1 MSEPKIAVRV
11 QSPETLAWLKGAAAT
26 HRARF
31 SVWPEGAPGSDLA
44 ETNLVVLEASS
55 RDNVLRAMG
64 TVRSAT
70 PRAGLIVIATAA
82 SSPEDVRAYFRAG
95 AVDVIA
101 APASQTALVDAVGEN
116 LGPESTADARA
127 TVVAFVRAVGGVG
140 STTLAANVAGHFVN
154 PRGKRGDALDPLDVA
169 LLDFD
174 LQFGDAAL
182 ALDIAPRADITD
194 ILRTPKR
201 LDAHFLGGVLE
212 RHRTGINLLA
222 APQHVVPLDAIDA
235 EVALSIVNVAASMH
249 DLVVL
254 ELPAAW
260 TDWTGALLRRAD
272 HIILVSSAA
281 VRGVAGARRVLD
293 AAAEMNVE
301 AGRWSLVFNRL
312 SSVLDGNDI
321 IDQARRT
328 LGPPVMAAIAE
339 DPAVRVAADRGR
351 LIWETAPNSRFA
363 KDLRPFTT
371 ELARI
376 LENKRYPSAPRDQ
389 ARSL

>member
-1 MSEPKIAVRV
+1 MSEPRIAARI
-11 QSPETLAWLKGAAAT
+11 QTPETLNGVKGAAAT
-26 HRARF
+26 LRARF
-31 SVWPEGAPGSDLA
+31 VLWPDNSRPSDLSDA
-44 ETNLVVLEASS
+44 NVIVLEAIA
-55 RDNVLRAMG
+55 RDSVLRDLDF
-64 TVRSAT
+64 VRASA
-70 PRAGLIVIATAA
+70 PRASVLIVATDKTT
-82 SSPEDVRAYFRAG
+82 PEDVRAFFRAG
-95 AVDVIA
+95 AADVIA
-101 APASQTALVDAVGEN
+101 APATQEKILDAVSET
-116 LGPESTADARA
+116 LGPQAAGDARGA
-127 TVVAFVRAVGGVG
+127 VIGVVRAAGGVG
-140 STTLAANVAGHFVN
+140 ATTLAANIAGHFVH
-154 PRGKRGDALDPLDVA
+154 PRGKRADQFEPLSVA

-182 ALDIAPRADITD
+182 ALDINPRGNITD
-194 ILRTPKR
+194 IMRTPKR

-212 RHRTGINLLA
+212 RHRTGVNLLA
-222 APQHVVPLDAIDA
+222 APPKVIPLDALEAD
-235 EVALSIVNVAASMH
+235 VALSIVNVAAATH

-272 HIILVSSAA
+272 HLILVSTAA

-321 IDQARRT
+321 IDQSRRT
-328 LGPPVMAAIAE
+328 LGPPVLASIVE

-363 KDLRPFTT
+363 KDLRPLTT
-371 ELARI
+371 ELARM
-376 LENKRYPSAPRDQ
+376 LEHKRYPSAPREL
-389 ARSL
+389 AR

>member
-1 MSEPKIAVRV
+1 MSEPRIAARIR
-11 QSPETLAWLKGAAAT
+11 SPETLSWVKGAAAT
-26 HRARF
+26 HHARF
-31 SVWPEGAPGSDLA
+31 VVWGEGARSSDLA
-44 ETNLVVLEASS
+44 DANLVVLEAQS
-55 RDNVLRAMG
+55 RESVLRDLE
-64 TVRSAT
+64 SART
-70 PRAGLIVIATAA
+70 ASPRAGALVVATPATT
-82 SSPEDVRAYFRAG
+82 PDDVRAFFRAG

-101 APASQTALVDAVGEN
+101 APASQEKILEAVNEN
-116 LGPESTADARA
+116 LGPQSIGDSRA
-127 TVVAFVRAVGGVG
+127 TVVAFVRAAGGVG
-140 STTLAANVAGHFVN
+140 ATTLAANVAGHFVN
-154 PRGKRGDALDPLDVA
+154 PRGKRADQLEPLDVA
-169 LLDFD
+169 LIDFD

-182 ALDIAPRADITD
+182 ALDITPRADMTD
-194 ILRTPKR
+194 ILRSPKR

-212 RHRTGINLLA
+212 RHRTGVNLLA
-222 APQHVVPLDAIDA
+222 APQKVVPLDAIDA
-235 EVALSIVNVAASMH
+235 DVALSIVNVAATTH

-272 HIILVSSAA
+272 HLILVSSAA

-293 AAAEMNVE
+293 AASEMNVE

-328 LGPPVMAAIAE
+328 LGPPVLATIME

-363 KDLRPFTT
+363 KDLRPFAV
-371 ELARI
+371 ELARM
-376 LENKRYPSAPRDQ
+376 LEQKRYPSAPREM
-389 ARSL
+389 AR

>member
-1 MSEPKIAVRV
+1 MIEPRIAARI
-11 QSPETLAWLKGAAAT
+11 QTPETLSWVKGAAAT
-26 HRARF
+26 HHARF
-31 SVWPEGAPGSDLA
+31 VTWADGARASDLA
-44 ETNLVVLEASS
+44 DTNLIVLEATA
-55 RDNVLRAMG
+55 RETVLRSIES
-64 TVRSAT
+64 VRAAAPRASVLVVASSAT
-70 PRAGLIVIATAA
+70 
-82 SSPEDVRAYFRAG
+82 SPEDVRAFFRAG
-95 AVDVIA
+95 VADVIA
-101 APASQTALVDAVGEN
+101 APASQEKLLEAVGEN
-116 LGPESTADARA
+116 LGPQSTGDARA
-127 TVVAFVRAVGGVG
+127 TVVAFVRAAGGVG
-140 STTLAANVAGHFVN
+140 ATTLAANIAGHFVN
-154 PRGKRGDALDPLDVA
+154 PRGKRADQLEPLDVA

-182 ALDIAPRADITD
+182 ALDVTARGDITD

-201 LDAHFLGGVLE
+201 LDSHFLGGVLE
-212 RHRTGINLLA
+212 RHRTGVNLLC
-222 APQHVVPLDAIDA
+222 APQKVVPLDAIDA

-272 HIILVSSAA
+272 HLILVSTAA

-328 LGPPVMAAIAE
+328 LGPPVLATIGE

-363 KDLRPFTT
+363 KDMRPFAT
-371 ELARI
+371 ELARM
-376 LENKRYPSAPRDQ
+376 LEHKRYPSASRELV
-389 ARSL
+389 R

>member
-1 MSEPKIAVRV
+1 MAEIRIAARV
-11 QSPETLAWLKGAAAT
+11 ADPEILNWIKGAAAT
-26 HRARF
+26 HHARF
-31 SVWPEGAPGSDLA
+31 LA
-44 ETNLVVLEASS
+44 LKDIAGNDNHLGETNLVILEAVS
-55 RDNVLRAMG
+55 REWVLRDLESSHA
-64 TVRSAT
+64 AC
-70 PRAGLIVIATAA
+70 PRASVLVVASGATT
-82 SSPEDVRAYFRAG
+82 PDDMRAFFRAG

-101 APASQTALVDAVGEN
+101 APATQDKIAASIGEN
-116 LGPESTADARA
+116 IGAQATGESRA
-127 TVVAFVRAVGGVG
+127 TVIAFVRAAGGVG
-140 STTLAANVAGHFVN
+140 ATTLAANLAGHFVN
-154 PRGKRGDALDPLDVA
+154 PRGKRGDQLEPLDVA

-182 ALDIAPRADITD
+182 ALDMNPRGDITD
-194 ILRTPKR
+194 ILRSPKR

-212 RHRTGINLLA
+212 RHKSGVNLLA
-222 APQHVVPLDAIDA
+222 APQKVVPLEAINAD
-235 EVALSIVNVAASMH
+235 VALSIVNVAASFH
-249 DLVVL
+249 DIVVL

-272 HIILVSSAA
+272 HLVLVSSAA

-321 IDQARRT
+321 IDQARRA
-328 LGPPVMAAIAE
+328 LGPPVIATITE

-363 KDLRPFTT
+363 KDLRPFAT
-371 ELARI
+371 EVSRM
-376 LENKRYPSAPRDQ
+376 LEHKRYPSTSREMV
-389 ARSL
+389 R